1 MTQGSLYNPINYK
14 GPLKRGNKR
23 LITNTQ
29 CSNQTWYK
37 YHMVNNRCRQRRWA
51 QRRHWISWPKRIKA
65 TIPKKPWSTMEGPL
79 KCSWS
84 AIEVPLKYRWSAVE
98 VQTANSYS
106 HGPSPGNSP
115 NIYSRL
121 VQNRAF
127 NRPILGINYS
137 TRSLQDT
144 QPGFHYCLF
153 VQLSS
158 ALFLA
163 GADSSK

>member
-1 MTQGSLYNPINYK
+1 MTQGSLYNPINYE

-51 QRRHWISWPKRIKA
+51 QSILAKIIFFLEKIYNKKSCIQRRWISWTMRIKA
-65 TIPKKPWSTMEGPL
+65 TIPKKVPWKGR
-79 KCSWS
+79 WS
-84 AIEVPLKYRWSAVE
+84 AIEVPSKCRWSAVE
-98 VQTANSYS
+98 AQTANSYS

-115 NIYSRL
+115 
-121 VQNRAF
+121 
-127 NRPILGINYS
+127 
-137 TRSLQDT
+137 RSVQDT

-158 ALFLA
+158 VLFV
-163 GADSSK
+163 SWS